1 MIAMFAAIAELFF
14 SAIAA
19 TTVIVGIISKP
30 GLKVPSL
37 RACLRGGGDPR
48 QVGVNHLH
56 VNRPLVATNQDT
68 VECACF
74 I

>member
-19 TTVIVGIISKP
+19 TTVIVAIISKP
-30 GLKVPSL
+30 GFKVPSL

-48 QVGVNHLH
+48 QV
-56 VNRPLVATNQDT
+56 R
-68 VECACF
+68 
-74 I
+74 